1 MLDKEDSIATIILNR
16 PEVRNALNEETL
28 KEILS
33 ALKAIED
40 DEDIDVIIFI
50 GEGEKAFTAGADI
63 NQLATRE
70 SMDAFESGSMS
81 EVYRKIENSKKA
93 TIAAINGYALG
104 GGFEL
109 ALACDI
115 RIASEN
121 AQLGLTELDL
131 AVIPGAGGTQRLSRV
146 IGKGKALDMILTGEF
161 LLADEAK
168 QLGLVSNVVPQREL
182 FDTAKDKATRIVQKG
197 PLAVQMAKLVVNKG
211 YDADMD
217 TALVIE
223 NLAQAVLYG
232 TNDKKEGTQAFLEK
246 RTAAFSGK

>member
-211 YDADMD
+211 YDMM
-217 TALVIE
+217 LIWI
-223 NLAQAVLYG
+223 QP
-232 TNDKKEGTQAFLEK
+232 
-246 RTAAFSGK
+246 

>member
-115 RIASEN
+115 RIASKN

>member
-1 MLDKEDSIATIILNR
+1 M
-16 PEVRNALNEETL
+16 
-28 KEILS
+28 
-33 ALKAIED
+33 
-40 DEDIDVIIFI
+40 
-50 GEGEKAFTAGADI
+50 
-63 NQLATRE
+63 
-70 SMDAFESGSMS
+70 
-81 EVYRKIENSKKA
+81 
-93 TIAAINGYALG
+93 
-104 GGFEL
+104 
-109 ALACDI
+109 
-115 RIASEN
+115 
-121 AQLGLTELDL
+121 GLTELDL

>member
-1 MLDKEDSIATIILNR
+1 MDKEDSIATIILNR

>member
-93 TIAAINGYALG
+93 TIAA
-104 GGFEL
+104 
-109 ALACDI
+109 
-115 RIASEN
+115 
-121 AQLGLTELDL
+121 QLM
-131 AVIPGAGGTQRLSRV
+131 
-146 IGKGKALDMILTGEF
+146 DMH
-161 LLADEAK
+161 
-168 QLGLVSNVVPQREL
+168 
-182 FDTAKDKATRIVQKG
+182 
-197 PLAVQMAKLVVNKG
+197 
-211 YDADMD
+211 
-217 TALVIE
+217 
-223 NLAQAVLYG
+223 
-232 TNDKKEGTQAFLEK
+232 
-246 RTAAFSGK
+246 